1 MVRTPSPDRPGLIRS
16 FAELSPHLWPKGAL
30 DLRVRVVA
38 AMFFLILA
46 KLINVAIPFAYKAI
60 VDSLSAPPDG
70 ILVLPLA
77 ALLAYG
83 GARLGSGLFAQA
95 RDAIFAKVA
104 QRAGRKISLSV
115 FHHLFQLSLR
125 YHLERR
131 TGELS
136 RAIDRGVKA
145 ITFML
150 GVMLFSIV
158 PTLFEFALVIG
169 ILLAKYPWPF
179 ALITFVTIT
188 TYAAF
193 TIVAT
198 EWRTEFRRQM
208 NTQDNAV
215 SAQAVDSL
223 LNYETVKT
231 FTNEPYEERRFD
243 HTLTAYETAAV
254 KSQVSLAALNFGQA
268 TIVALGVTGIMIVAA
283 QGVVA
288 GTLTVGDV
296 VLVNAFLLQL
306 YQPLNILGFVYR
318 ELKQSMADLETLAA
332 LLAIRPEIA
341 DRPDAEP
348 LILNGGAVQFER
360 VRFGYDPRRPILDG
374 LTCTIPPGHTLAVV
388 GSSGAGKSTL
398 VRLLFRF
405 YDVDDGAITIDGQD
419 LRALTQESLRAAIG
433 LVPQDTVLFND
444 TIGANIAY
452 GRPGA
457 RQDEIEAAAQAAQI
471 HEFVASLADGYETLV
486 GERGLKLSGGE
497 KQRVAIARMV
507 LKNPPIL
514 IFDEATSA
522 LDSRTERLIQ
532 RALAEL
538 SAGRT
543 TLIIAHRLSTVVDA
557 DQIVVLEQGRVIEQ
571 GRHQQLLARNGTY
584 AQMWARQQEA
594 PAA

>member
-1 MVRTPSPDRPGLIRS
+1 MTEPVQPSLREAV
-16 FAELSPHLWPKGAL
+16 AELAPHLWPKDAPE
-30 DLRVRVVA
+30 LRMRVVA
-38 AMFFLILA
+38 SFAFLLLS
-46 KLINVAIPFAYKAI
+46 KLVNVAIPFFYKAI
-60 VDSLSAPPDG
+60 VDGLSTPEG
-70 ILVLPLA
+70 IVVLPLA

-83 GARLGSGLFAQA
+83 GARFGSALFAQA
-95 RDAIFAKVA
+95 RDALFAKVA

-115 FHHLFQLSLR
+115 FQHLFQMSLR

-131 TGELS
+131 TGELA

-145 ITFML
+145 VTFML
-150 GVMLFSIV
+150 GVVLFNIL

-169 ILLAKYPWPF
+169 ILLVEYDWPF
-179 ALITFVTIT
+179 AMITFVTIT
-188 TYAAF
+188 AYAAF

-198 EWRTEFRRQM
+198 EWRTRFRRVM

-223 LNYETVKT
+223 LNYETVKS
-231 FTNEPYEERRFD
+231 FTNEGYEETRFD
-243 HTLTAYETAAV
+243 RTLSRYEGAAT
-254 KSQVSLAALNFGQA
+254 KSQVTLAALNFGQGA
-268 TIVALGVTGIMIVAA
+268 IVALGVTAIMIVAA

-318 ELKQSMADLETLAA
+318 ELKQSIADLEHLAG
-332 LLAIRPEIA
+332 LLALQPEIE
-341 DRPDAEP
+341 DRPGAPALE
-348 LILNGGAVQFER
+348 LNGGL
-360 VRFGYDPRRPILDG
+360 VRFDHVGFGYDPRRKVIADLSF
-374 LTCTIPPGHTLAVV
+374 TIPAGHTLAVV

-398 VRLLFRF
+398 VRLMFRF
-405 YDVDDGAITIDGQD
+405 YDVDEGAITIDGQD
-419 LRALTQESLRAAIG
+419 LRAVRQHSLRAAIG

-444 TIGANIAY
+444 TIAANIAY

-457 RQDEIEAAAQAAQI
+457 GPEAIEAAARAAQI
-471 HEFVASLADGYETLV
+471 HEFIATLPDGYDTLV

-507 LKNPPIL
+507 LKDPEIL

-522 LDSRTERLIQ
+522 LDSGTERMIQ
-532 RALAEL
+532 AALRKL
-538 SAGRT
+538 STGRT

-557 DQIVVLEQGRVIEQ
+557 DQILVLEQGRVVEH
-571 GRHQQLLARNGTY
+571 GHHQDLLAQGGSY
-584 AQMWARQQEA
+584 AQMWARQQTA